1 MKRRIAIIDDS
12 RAKRAALAYVLR
24 DSFDISA
31 YGSGREALPDLL
43 RCPPDLILLD
53 IEMPDEDGFC
63 VIRNIKAQPTLRD
76 IPVIFITSVDDR
88 HVEAEGLRLGA
99 VDFISRNFV
108 PETILARVNVH
119 LVLKTPFGKRPVWW
133 KSCRTASSSLCPTWW
148 NAATSPPRVMPG
160 APYPMW
166 KFCAGN
172 WRRAGCTPIC

>member
-1 MKRRIAIIDDS
+1 MKRRIAVIDDS

-63 VIRNIKAQPTLRD
+63 VIGNIKAQPTLRD
-76 IPVIFITSVDDR
+76 IPVIFITSVEDR

-108 PETILARVNVH
+108 P
-119 LVLKTPFGKRPVWW
+119 
-133 KSCRTASSSLCPTWW
+133 
-148 NAATSPPRVMPG
+148 
-160 APYPMW
+160 
-166 KFCAGN
+166 
-172 WRRAGCTPIC
+172 